1 MRISDDKVIA
11 DFAAFMSERRRADCF
26 YDVNALPHPKGTIL
40 AAIERTIAVE
50 PLAARVDWLRTGAML
65 LWNFQPGVGPDP
77 LPLTGV
83 DLENLPRGVA
93 PADMEALRRA
103 LDDSKQNAAQAARL
117 REIAGRETIEIKERI
132 EAAVSK
138 RVLS

>member
-1 MRISDDKVIA
+1 
-11 DFAAFMSERRRADCF
+11 
-26 YDVNALPHPKGTIL
+26 
-40 AAIERTIAVE
+40 
-50 PLAARVDWLRTGAML
+50 
-65 LWNFQPGVGPDP
+65 
-77 LPLTGV
+77 
-83 DLENLPRGVA
+83 
-93 PADMEALRRA
+93 MEALRRA